1 MTFTGS
7 IDTYASWQAFA
18 VQSAAIKPP
27 VVRLTRPEYE
37 ALDATQRRRLDLVR
51 SVAVANIPKVETPM
65 AVQAAKTIERTLRAN
80 TFNTDPGV
88 RTGLFLS
95 APSSYGKSTLM
106 RELAARFEADVRE
119 VNDYHPLRPDYADV
133 WVPVAWVPL
142 SASPT
147 ITALCRRIL
156 EFFGEGHST
165 ARATEALLTQRV
177 LGVLRDCGTKL
188 LVLDDITRLKMHR
201 EADVNVADFV
211 RELQESSC
219 TIMGLGVDVE
229 GSGILNEGETSWHE
243 KRLLTQTRRRFVNV
257 TLDRFYYDTDEHIDA
272 FTDHV
277 TQMLRSV
284 PLLDQPDTVHP
295 SLVSALYARTQ
306 GVIGPLATLITHAA
320 IDALL
325 TDDERI
331 TVESVQRIQLDV
343 ASEQDQGTVLRP
355 VARTVRVR
363 PQAQRKNRNR
373 VFDGANPG
381 TLTEVV
387 A

>member
-18 VQSAAIKPP
+18 VAHTTSKRL
-27 VVRLTRPEYE
+27 VVRLTRPEYA
-37 ALDATQRRRLDLVR
+37 ALDATQRRRVDLLR
-51 SVAVANIPKVETPM
+51 SVAVANLPKVETPM
-65 AVQAAKTIERTLRAN
+65 AARAAETIEITLHAN
-80 TFNTDPGV
+80 TFNNDPGV

-106 RELAARFEADVRE
+106 REVAARFEADVRS
-119 VNDYHPLRPDYADV
+119 VNDFHPLRPDYVDV

-177 LGVLRDCGTKL
+177 LSVLRDCGTKL

-219 TIMGLGVDVE
+219 TIVGLGVDVE
-229 GSGILNEGETSWHE
+229 GSGILNEGEASWHE
-243 KRLLTQTRRRFVNV
+243 RRLLTQTRSRFVNV
-257 TLDRFYYDTDEHIDA
+257 TLDKFHYDTDENIDA
-272 FTDHV
+272 FTGHV
-277 TQMLRSV
+277 THMLRSV
-284 PLLDQPDTVHP
+284 PLLDQPEAVDPV
-295 SLVSALYARTQ
+295 LVSALYARTQ
-306 GVIGPLATLITHAA
+306 GVIGPLATLITHASL
-320 IDALL
+320 DAQR
-325 TDDERI
+325 TGAEQI
-331 TVESVQRIQLDV
+331 TVESVRRIQLDV
-343 ASEQDQGTVLRP
+343 ASEEHRETTTRP
-355 VARTVRVR
+355 VTRTVRER
-363 PQAQRKNRNR
+363 PNAQHKNRNR

-381 TLTEVV
+381 SLTNVV